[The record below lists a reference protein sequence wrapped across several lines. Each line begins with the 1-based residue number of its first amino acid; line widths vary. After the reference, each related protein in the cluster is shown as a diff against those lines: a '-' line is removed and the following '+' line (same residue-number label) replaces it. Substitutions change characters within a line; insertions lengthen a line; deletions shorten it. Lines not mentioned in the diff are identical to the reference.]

1 MQLNIT
7 TDYAVR
13 MTLYLAQQGGVA
25 AAAEIGRAM
34 AIPSKYVKTVAK
46 PLCDAGLLRA
56 VRGVG
61 GGFGLNLPPEKITM
75 HAIVN
80 VMEGTTRINRCL
92 EQDGYCSRNGT
103 QTCPVH
109 QFYCQIQNELDRKFG
124 AMTIARLLAQPAADT
139 SSQKRNIEIEG
150 GTCHEPQA

>member
-56 VRGVG
+56 VRGAG

-92 EQDGYCSRNGT
+92 EQDGYCSRGGVPD
-103 QTCPVH
+103 CPVH
-109 QFYCQIQNELDRKFG
+109 QFYARIQRYLDRVF
-124 AMTIARLLAQPAADT
+124 AETTIASLLRGDDQT
-139 SSQKRNIEIEG
+139 THEG
-150 GTCHEPQA
+150 GDQT

>member
-56 VRGVG
+56 VRGAG

-80 VMEGTTRINRCL
+80 VMEGTTRINRCV
-92 EQDGYCSRNGT
+92 EQDVYCSRNGT
-103 QTCPVH
+103 QTCPVRRLY
-109 QFYCQIQNELDRKFG
+109 QWVQDGVDEAFG
-124 AMTIARLLAQPAADT
+124 KMTIARLLQ
-139 SSQKRNIEIEG
+139 
-150 GTCHEPQA
+150 EPQQLPDPPDTDYKE

>member
-56 VRGVG
+56 VRGAG

-92 EQDGYCSRNGT
+92 EDDHYCSRNGAE
-103 QTCPVH
+103 TCPVRR
-109 QFYCQIQNELDRKFG
+109 FYSWVQEGVDEAFG
-124 AMTIARLLAQPAADT
+124 RMTIAMLLQDPPPEHPVHRTVERWYAEHNE
-139 SSQKRNIEIEG
+139 SK
-150 GTCHEPQA
+150 

>member
-56 VRGVG
+56 VRGPG

-92 EQDGYCSRNGT
+92 EGDGYCSRNGT
-103 QTCPVH
+103 QMCPVH
-109 QFYCQIQNELDRKFG
+109 RFYCQIQDELDRKFG

-139 SSQKRNIEIEG
+139 SSQKREK
-150 GTCHEPQA
+150 

>member
-25 AAAEIGRAM
+25 AAAEIGKAM

-56 VRGVG
+56 VRGTG

-92 EQDGYCSRNGT
+92 EGDGYCSRNGT
-103 QTCPVH
+103 QMCPVH
-109 QFYCQIQNELDRKFG
+109 RFYCQIQNELDRKFG

-139 SSQKRNIEIEG
+139 SSQKREK
-150 GTCHEPQA
+150 

>member
-56 VRGVG
+56 VRGAG

-103 QTCPVH
+103 QMCPVH

-124 AMTIARLLAQPAADT
+124 AMTIARLLQ
-139 SSQKRNIEIEG
+139 
-150 GTCHEPQA
+150 EPQQLPDPPDTDYKE

>member
-56 VRGVG
+56 VRGAG

-103 QTCPVH
+103 QMCPVH
-109 QFYCQIQNELDRKFG
+109 RFYCQIQDELDRKFG

-139 SSQKRNIEIEG
+139 SSQRNEESEK
-150 GTCHEPQA
+150 T